1 MPAIPYLK
9 RGGIKVKK
17 AVFLTIG
24 LVLLLILTL
33 SGCEQVGNLFNKP
46 PVWQNIPDQT
56 ILKGQTVTVDL
67 KNYVSDP
74 DNNLDS
80 IVLKTTGKGTISN
93 GVYTWTPTEVAEHT
107 ITVEAIDKAGAKAE
121 KTFKVVVQNSGTLV
135 VNIAQYSSGPVVAG
149 AKVEIKDKNGVLRGV
164 GYSDSKGIARVL
176 FRSDAEKEFL
186 NVFISKEGHAQTS
199 ILGMKC
205 LRDSTTELTTTLR
218 KATAAQT
225 TMEIPI
231 EVDVKFYTNSS
242 KTTEIDPATDITLNS
257 IYISVAATPVE
268 FNGGVNIIYAKAN
281 GVPGTSYFT
290 APRLYI
296 AASNVLEGTLS
307 VAEFEGEIPI
317 VVDVYDHNDNKVEKL
332 IWVNVVRTPQTNV
345 TPYIVQRNT
354 TAYPTQYDLYA
365 YTRRQA
371 VEYYSMPK
379 IPENLKGIDAS
390 GNTVEPSGAPN
401 DDSNLWIEVRWRRWY
416 SASGTTRPKAY
427 RVYRSFD
434 GENWTAIATLPE
446 SYYYYRDNSPLL
458 EVGKKTWYAVSSVY
472 DGYEST
478 PTVIGHVTPL
488 PLLNI
493 EVETPK
499 NGSTNISRDT
509 TFKWKFT
516 GVEAYKPTDEESP
529 TTSLTYTFS
538 IWIYDLIQNDIAYY
552 SLGAKPSSFYRLTV
566 PDEEVEIKFSD
577 YYIGK
582 TNGNPPY
589 WVDFGLADA
598 YAYDKLQANKTFS
611 WTLRHAWAQKIYNGL
626 SLSDPDKK
634 FKSIAYSIHADD
646 TGVLLG
652 SAIKPSVYYTFT
664 TGIN

>member
-1 MPAIPYLK
+1 M
-9 RGGIKVKK
+9 KK

-67 KNYVSDP
+67 KGYVSDP
-74 DNNLDS
+74 DNNLQD

-93 GVYTWTPTEVAEHT
+93 GVYTWTPTEVGEYT

-135 VNIAQYSSGPVVAG
+135 VNIAQYTSGPVVEG
-149 AKVEIKDKNGVLRGV
+149 AKVEVKDSNGNLRGV
-164 GYSDSKGIARVL
+164 GYSDSKGIATVL

-186 NVFISKEGHAQTS
+186 NVLISKDGYARTS

-205 LRDSTTELTTTLR
+205 LRDQKTEITTTLR

-225 TMEIPI
+225 TMEVPI
-231 EVDVKFYTNSS
+231 EVDVKFYDS
-242 KTTEIDPATDITLNS
+242 KNGNPVDVATDVTLSS
-257 IYISVAATPVE
+257 IYIVVTATPVE
-268 FNGGVNIIYAKAN
+268 FDGGINIIYAKAN
-281 GVPGTSYFT
+281 GIPGASYFS
-290 APRLYI
+290 APRLYA
-296 AASNVLEGTLS
+296 AASNVLEGSLS
-307 VAEFEGEIPI
+307 LAEFEGEIPI
-317 VVDVYDHNDNKVEKL
+317 VVDVYDHNDNKVEK
-332 IWVNVVRTPQTNV
+332 IFWINVKRTPQTGI

-354 TAYPTQYDLYA
+354 AYYTTQYDIYA

-371 VEYYSMPK
+371 VKYYSMPK
-379 IPENLKGIDAS
+379 IPENIKGVDAN
-390 GNTVEPSGAPN
+390 GNTFEPAGAPN

-416 SASGTTRPKAY
+416 SASGTTQPKAY

-434 GENWTAIATLPE
+434 GENWSAIATLPE
-446 SYYYYRDNSPLL
+446 SYYYYRDSSPLL

-472 DGYEST
+472 DGYEAT
-478 PTVIGHVTPL
+478 LTVIGYVTPL

-499 NGSTNISRDT
+499 NGSTNVSRDT
-509 TFKWKFT
+509 IFKWKFA

-529 TTSLTYTFS
+529 TTSLKYVYS
-538 IWIYDLIQNDIAYY
+538 LWIYDWIQNDITYYGLGFINPSNNNAYY
-552 SLGAKPSSFYRLTV
+552 YRLLT
-566 PDEEVEIKFSD
+566 DTEEVEVKFSD
-577 YYIGK
+577 YFK
-582 TNGNPPY
+582 GNVEDPVYGPY
-589 WVDFGLADA
+589 WIDFGLADA
-598 YAYDKLQANKTFS
+598 YPYDKLQANKTFS

-626 SLSDPDKK
+626 SLNDPDKK
-634 FKSIAYSIHADD
+634 FKSVAYSIHADD

-652 SAIKPSVYYTFT
+652 SSLSIKPSVYYTFT